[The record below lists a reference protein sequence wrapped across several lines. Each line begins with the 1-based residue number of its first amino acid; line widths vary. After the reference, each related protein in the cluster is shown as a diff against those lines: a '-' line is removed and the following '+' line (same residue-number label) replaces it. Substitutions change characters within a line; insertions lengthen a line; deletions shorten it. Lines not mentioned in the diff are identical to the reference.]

1 MTDSEANDIA
11 IDLIPDDPY
20 QPCPCGCGKKWR
32 FVTKEGEQTIQ
43 EHWDRLI
50 AKIKEEHT

>member
-50 AKIKEEHT
+50 AKIREEHT